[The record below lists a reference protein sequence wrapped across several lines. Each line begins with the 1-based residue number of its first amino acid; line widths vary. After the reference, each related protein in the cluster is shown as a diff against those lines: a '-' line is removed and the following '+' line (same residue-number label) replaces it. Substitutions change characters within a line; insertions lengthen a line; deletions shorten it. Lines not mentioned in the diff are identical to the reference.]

1 MDSKNVPAKILD
13 GTSLEER
20 SMLAI
25 YVFVCILQLNLQGWV
40 LKKKK
45 RDIVVHT
52 FISILN
58 TKWIKWVCRWGENS
72 K

>member
-1 MDSKNVPAKILD
+1 MDSKNVPAKILAEI
-13 GTSLEER
+13 SSEER
-20 SMLAI
+20 STLAI
-25 YVFVCILQLNLQGWV
+25 YVLYVYCNLICKVEFWRE
-40 LKKKK
+40 KK
-45 RDIVVHT
+45 DIVVHT

>member
-25 YVFVCILQLNLQGWV
+25 YILYVYCNLICKVEFWRR
-40 LKKKK
+40 KK